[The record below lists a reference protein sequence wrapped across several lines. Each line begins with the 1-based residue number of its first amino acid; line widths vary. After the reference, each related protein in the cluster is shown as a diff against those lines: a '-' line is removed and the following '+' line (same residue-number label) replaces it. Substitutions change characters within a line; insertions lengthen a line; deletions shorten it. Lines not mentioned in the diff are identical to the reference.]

1 MNYKL
6 TFAEMVDRL
15 SILLLKYSFGD
26 KSVSGDIDKLCHD
39 IDLVIKE
46 KNIQL
51 DGIRIGD
58 LCNIAIANSMVW
70 HKKDEPLTRSKLEQ
84 CQWLNN
90 DFKNTI
96 LNIISCE
103 LQEPVRKFEG

>member
-6 TFAEMVDRL
+6 TFAESVDRL
-15 SILLLKYSFGD
+15 SVLLLKHSFGD

-46 KNIQL
+46 KNIKL
-51 DGIRIGD
+51 TGSMIED
-58 LCNIAIANSMVW
+58 LTLVAIANSMVW
-70 HKKDEPLTRSKLEQ
+70 HTKDEPLTPSTLEW

-90 DFKNTI
+90 EIKNSV

-103 LQEPVRKFEG
+103 LKEPERKFEG